1 MKSTVK
7 CPRCGADDIDVR
19 TFDSM
24 MVLRADMAL
33 YALTCPHCAAKLSS
47 LGAIPPSLREEVV
60 FAAIELGAG
69 MGAHEGTS

>member
-1 MKSTVK
+1 MKPRVT

-19 TFDSM
+19 AFDSM
-24 MVLRADMAL
+24 MVLRTDVAL
-33 YALTCPHCAAKLSS
+33 YSLTCPHCAAKLSS